1 MNPSRHIPPPGS
13 LGTMPVSIGTLHTD
27 IEGEEHH
34 MAASSRTRSREE
46 RVPTARISTLT
57 LIPWA
62 SATRAQLSPAAGSRI
77 KRLIDVTGAGALLV
91 IAAPVWLVVAGLIKA
106 SSPGPVLFR
115 QQRVGLNGR
124 PFTMLKFRSMRNGV
138 SVDPHRSFVRTMVRP
153 PADGG
158 ATNGNGTVYK
168 LASDSRTT
176 AVGRWLR
183 RTSLDEVPQLINV
196 LRGEM
201 SLVGPR
207 PPLPYEV
214 EDYEPWQHERLT
226 VRPGMTG
233 AWQVADRYRLPYYE
247 MCRIDVDYI
256 HTWSVGR
263 DLSIL
268 ARTPGAMISRDGT
281 AR

>member
-1 MNPSRHIPPPGS
+1 MNATRLLDSS
-13 LGTMPVSIGTLHTD
+13 ATTGTVPISIRTLPTD
-27 IEGEEHH
+27 IEGEEHD
-34 MAASSRTRSREE
+34 MATTRTRPREAP
-46 RVPTARISTLT
+46 VPTARVAAMPAT
-57 LIPWA
+57 PWS
-62 SATRAQLSPAAGSRI
+62 SAPQAELSPAAASRT
-77 KRLIDVTGAGALLV
+77 KRLIDIVGATALLAITSPVWLV
-91 IAAPVWLVVAGLIKA
+91 IAALIKV

-115 QQRVGLNGR
+115 QQRIGLNGR

-138 SVDPHRSFVRTMVRP
+138 SVDPHRSFVRSMVRP
-153 PADGG
+153 PADGVE
-158 ATNGNGTVYK
+158 TNGNGTVYK

-183 RTSLDEVPQLINV
+183 RTSLDEIPQLLNV
-196 LRGEM
+196 LRGDM

-214 EDYEPWQHERLT
+214 DDYEPWQLQRLT

-247 MCRIDVDYI
+247 MCRMDVEYI
-256 HTWSVGR
+256 RSWSIGR

-268 ARTPGAMISRDGT
+268 ARTPGAMISRDGSS
-281 AR
+281 R

>member
-1 MNPSRHIPPPGS
+1 
-13 LGTMPVSIGTLHTD
+13 MPFPAWTTATTS
-27 IEGEEHH
+27 
-34 MAASSRTRSREE
+34 E
-46 RVPTARISTLT
+46 R
-57 LIPWA
+57 
-62 SATRAQLSPAAGSRI
+62 SPAAGSRI
-77 KRLIDVTGAGALLV
+77 KRLIDVTGAGLLLMV
-91 IAAPVWLVVAGLIKA
+91 TAPVWLVVAGLIKA
-106 SSPGPVLFR
+106 SSRGPVLFR
-115 QQRVGLNGR
+115 QERIGLDGR
-124 PFTMLKFRSMRNGV
+124 PFTMLKFRSMRYGV

-153 PADGG
+153 PAEGG
-158 ATNGNGTVYK
+158 ATNGSGTVYK

-176 AVGRWLR
+176 SVGRWLR

-214 EDYEPWQHERLT
+214 EDYEPWQFERLT

-247 MCRIDVDYI
+247 MCRMDVDYI
-256 HTWSVGR
+256 RSWSIGR

-268 ARTPGAMISRDGT
+268 AHTPAAMISRDGT